1 MRINI
6 VSDLHDDI
14 RGNRIAA
21 MLPVDADVTVVAG
34 DAQAPGTLALRRI
47 RELYPDRE
55 RPLVYV
61 AGNHDFYSEP
71 NDKSVRVNP
80 DLRTTYE
87 YQREQMPRVADELGI
102 ILLDDSAVV
111 IDNTRFV
118 GGTLWTDFGAR
129 PSYVMF
135 GDAVRAAS
143 RGMNDYKLI
152 KTGRGRGRD
161 RLRPGTT
168 IDAHKATVRFIESVL
183 AEPHDGD
190 TVVITHHAPSWRS
203 LSGYSN
209 AENTLQFHDL
219 DWCYASDLER
229 LMIGD
234 NAPSLWLHGHI
245 HGNRDYTVGK
255 TRIVSNPR
263 GYPMNFLPNAPRENP
278 AFDPSL
284 VVEVGHDYT
293 PAWRI

>member
-14 RGNRIAA
+14 RGNRISA
-21 MLPVDADVTVVAG
+21 LPAVDADVTVVAG
-34 DAQAPGTLALRRI
+34 DAMAPGTLALRRI

-71 NDKSVRVNP
+71 NDKLVAREP
-80 DLRTTYE
+80 QLRTTYE
-87 YQREQMPRVADELGI
+87 YQRKQMPRVADELGI

-111 IDNTRFV
+111 IDDVRFC
-118 GGTLWTDFGAR
+118 GGTLWTDFSAR
-129 PSYVMF
+129 PPHVMF

-161 RLRPGTT
+161 RLRPGQS
-168 IDAHKATVRFIESVL
+168 IDAHKATARVIESVL
-183 AEPHDGD
+183 AEPHDGE
-190 TVVITHHAPSWRS
+190 TVVVTHHAPSWRS
-203 LSGYSN
+203 LSGYSHD
-209 AENTLQFHDL
+209 ANTLQFHEL

-234 NAPSLWLHGHI
+234 NAPALWIHGHI
-245 HGNRDYTVGK
+245 HSPRDYVVGK
-255 TRIVSNPR
+255 TRIVANPR

-278 AFDPSL
+278 AFDPGL
-284 VVEVGHDYT
+284 VVEIGHDYT